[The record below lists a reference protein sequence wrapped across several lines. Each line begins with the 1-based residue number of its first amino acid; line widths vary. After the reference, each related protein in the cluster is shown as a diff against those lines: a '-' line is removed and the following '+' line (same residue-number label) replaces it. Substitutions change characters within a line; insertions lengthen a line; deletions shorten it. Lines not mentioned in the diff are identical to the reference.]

1 VGRRGRLELRRLRE
15 SRYDGMVVFIAGMV
29 DGVGRFERGVRV
41 WSCILFE
48 EDR

>member
-29 DGVGRFERGVRV
+29 DGVGRFGRGVRGLELHSV
-41 WSCILFE
+41 
-48 EDR
+48 RRG